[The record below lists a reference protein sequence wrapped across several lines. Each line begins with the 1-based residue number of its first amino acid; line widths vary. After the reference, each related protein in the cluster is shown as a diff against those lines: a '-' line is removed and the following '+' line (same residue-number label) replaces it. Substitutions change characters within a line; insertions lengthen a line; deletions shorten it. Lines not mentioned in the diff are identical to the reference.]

1 MNKVTRQFQSNEI
14 ISRLIPLGDRALLIR
29 FGNTLDLQTNH
40 NAQAFAEICRAKL
53 GLTIEGCASNLV
65 SVIVHYDPKKTAVS
79 DLRNQ
84 IMLLMSSF
92 NGQERKQAPQIHSID
107 VKYGDE
113 EGPCLADVC
122 ATLKITPGT
131 FIDKH
136 ISEPMNALALG
147 FSPGFLY
154 LGLHDEDMRIARRD
168 KVQENVP
175 AGSILFAAGQTAITS
190 RPIRTGWHVIGQTS
204 FRNFDPSSAKPIQVN
219 PGELVQFRAVDAL

>member
-40 NAQAFAEICRAKL
+40 NAQSFAEICRAKL
-53 GLTIEGCASNLV
+53 GATIEGCASNLV
-65 SVIVHYDPKKTAVS
+65 SVIVHYDPKKTSVS
-79 DLRNQ
+79 DLKNQ

-92 NGQERKQAPQIHSID
+92 NGQERTETPEAHTID
-107 VKYGDE
+107 VKYGGE
-113 EGPCLADVC
+113 EGPCLTDVC
-122 ATLKITPGT
+122 NTLEITPDA
-131 FIDKH
+131 FVQKH
-136 ISEPMNALALG
+136 ISEPLNALALG

-190 RPIRTGWHVIGQTS
+190 RSIRTGWHVIGQTN
-204 FRNFDPSSAKPIQVN
+204 FRNFDPAGEKPIQVN
-219 PGELVQFRAVDAL
+219 PGELVQFRSVGAL